1 MVGPCRFLSRVTG
14 RSLPAL
20 RHPPSSSPL
29 VPMSSTSRRP
39 VFPFGPRRPS
49 LLRRLPPAL
58 AALAASAATSY
69 AQGAAPAASPV
80 ETPLAKP
87 NASIEGLESLR
98 GLRELGTGRLL
109 VVNGAQ
115 LELVDLSTRKREE
128 RALTANGPAPRALQ
142 GLWRWVDD
150 SLVTIDPLS
159 GRFFIVDGSGNVVRE
174 QRVRL
179 PSGPMRGPAGS
190 GGPGGPGGPGG
201 AQGGGITGIRALV
214 SPELALG
221 TGQPPRPQ
229 LTGAAAATQAPP
241 RIPIPIV
248 RIRLASATF
257 DTAAQLMPAQ
267 APKPPVMGSGGNYKV
282 YANTSALQPVDTWA
296 PLSDGTVMILRA
308 ASYRVDL
315 IGVDGTR
322 VSLGP
327 VPFTPVPVTDDDR
340 KRVMDDNRRT
350 VEEAL
355 RNNPRRT
362 SISTIAVE
370 EPSSWPST
378 HPPFRGD
385 LAPVVDP
392 IDRVWVVTRC
402 EKEAK
407 ARCYDVI
414 DRDGQRQ
421 GRVRLP
427 DRTLVVGF
435 GAVSIYTL
443 DVQKPDKPVLQRHP
457 LPF

>member
-1 MVGPCRFLSRVTG
+1 MLAPIAGRHLAPMLLSALAVTG
-14 RSLPAL
+14 
-20 RHPPSSSPL
+20 
-29 VPMSSTSRRP
+29 
-39 VFPFGPRRPS
+39 
-49 LLRRLPPAL
+49 
-58 AALAASAATSY
+58 SAAF
-69 AQGAAPAASPV
+69 AQGTGQPTPV
-80 ETPLAKP
+80 SETPVARP
-87 NASIEGLESLR
+87 NASIEGLEALR
-98 GLRELGTGRLL
+98 GLRELGNGKLL

-115 LELVDLSTRKREE
+115 LELVDLGTRKRDE
-128 RALTANGPAPRALQ
+128 RELTREGPKPRVLQ

-150 SLVTIDPLS
+150 SLATLDPLS
-159 GRFFIVDGSGNVVRE
+159 GRLFIIDGTGTVARE

-179 PSGPMRGPAGS
+179 PAGPMRGPGG
-190 GGPGGPGGPGG
+190 GGPGGGPGG
-201 AQGGGITGIRALV
+201 GSQGGGITGIRALI

-221 TGQPPRPQ
+221 TGQPPRSP

-241 RIPIPIV
+241 RVPMPIV
-248 RIRLASATF
+248 RIRLATANF

-282 YANTSALQPVDTWA
+282 YANTAALQPVDTWA

-308 ASYRVDL
+308 ATYRVDL

-327 VPFTPVPVTDDDR
+327 VSFTPLPITDDDR
-340 KRVMDDNRRT
+340 KRVMDDNKRS

-370 EPSSWPST
+370 EPSSWPTT

-392 IDRVWVVTRC
+392 IDRMWVVTRC
-402 EKEAK
+402 EKDAR

-435 GAVSIYTL
+435 GAVSLYTL

>member
-1 MVGPCRFLSRVTG
+1 M
-14 RSLPAL
+14 SLT
-20 RHPPSSSPL
+20 SPRTAA
-29 VPMSSTSRRP
+29 PIDGCHRA
-39 VFPFGPRRPS
+39 PRY
-49 LLRRLPPAL
+49 RLPLLLTAL
-58 AALAASAATSY
+58 AVTVGTATGSTAS
-69 AQGAAPAASPV
+69 AQGAGQPTPV
-80 ETPLAKP
+80 TETPLAKP
-87 NASIEGLESLR
+87 NASIEGLEAIR
-98 GLRELGTGRLL
+98 GLRELGTGQLL

-115 LELVDLSTRKREE
+115 LEVVDLATRKRTE
-128 RALTANGPAPRALQ
+128 RELKTTGPVPRVLQ

-159 GRFFIVDGSGNVVRE
+159 GRFFIVDGSGNVARE

-179 PSGPMRGPAGS
+179 PSGPMRGQ
-190 GGPGGPGGPGG
+190 GGPGGPGGPQGG
-201 AQGGGITGIRALV
+201 PQGGGITGIRALV

-221 TGQPPRPQ
+221 TGQPPRSP

-241 RIPIPIV
+241 RVPIPIV
-248 RIRLASATF
+248 RIRLASASF

-282 YANTSALQPVDTWA
+282 YANTAALQPVDTWA

-308 ASYRVDL
+308 ATYRVDL

-327 VPFTPVPVTDDDR
+327 VPFTSVPVTDDDR
-340 KRVMDDNRRT
+340 KRVMDDNKRN

-370 EPSSWPST
+370 EPSTWPNT

-427 DRTLVVGF
+427 DRTIVVGF
-435 GAVSIYTL
+435 GAVSLYTL

>member
-1 MVGPCRFLSRVTG
+1 
-14 RSLPAL
+14 
-20 RHPPSSSPL
+20 
-29 VPMSSTSRRP
+29 MSSTS
-39 VFPFGPRRPS
+39 PRTLAPIASRHLAPI
-49 LLRRLPPAL
+49 LLSAL
-58 AALAASAATSY
+58 AVTGSSAF
-69 AQGAAPAASPV
+69 AQSTGQPTPV
-80 ETPLAKP
+80 AETPLAKP
-87 NASIEGLESLR
+87 NASIEGIDALR
-98 GLRELGTGRLL
+98 GLRELGNGKLL

-115 LELVDLSTRKREE
+115 LEVLDLATRKREE
-128 RALTANGPAPRALQ
+128 REVTQSDPKPRVLQ

-159 GRFFIVDGSGNVVRE
+159 GRFFIVDGSGNVARE

-179 PSGPMRGPAGS
+179 PSGPMRGP
-190 GGPGGPGGPGG
+190 GPGGPGG

-221 TGQPPRPQ
+221 TGQPPRSP
-229 LTGAAAATQAPP
+229 LSGAAAATQAPP
-241 RIPIPIV
+241 RFPIPIV
-248 RIRLASATF
+248 RIRLASASF

-282 YANTSALQPVDTWA
+282 YANTAALQPVDTWA

-308 ASYRVDL
+308 ATYRVDL

-340 KRVMDDNRRT
+340 KRVMDDNKRS

-370 EPSSWPST
+370 EPSSWPTT

-402 EKEAK
+402 EKDVK

-421 GRVRLP
+421 GRVRVP
-427 DRTLVVGF
+427 DRTMVVGF
-435 GAVSIYTL
+435 GAVSLYTL

>member
-1 MVGPCRFLSRVTG
+1 MLLSALVVTG
-14 RSLPAL
+14 
-20 RHPPSSSPL
+20 
-29 VPMSSTSRRP
+29 
-39 VFPFGPRRPS
+39 
-49 LLRRLPPAL
+49 
-58 AALAASAATSY
+58 SAAF
-69 AQGAAPAASPV
+69 AQGTGQSIPV
-80 ETPLAKP
+80 AETPLAKP
-87 NASIEGLESLR
+87 TASIEGIEALR
-98 GLRELGTGRLL
+98 GLRELGNGKLL

-115 LELVDLSTRKREE
+115 VEVVDLATRKREE
-128 RALTANGPAPRALQ
+128 REVSKEGPKPRILQ

-150 SLVTIDPLS
+150 SLATLDPLS
-159 GRFFIVDGSGNVVRE
+159 GRLFIVDGSGTVARE
-174 QRVRL
+174 QRVRM
-179 PSGPMRGPAGS
+179 PSGPMRGTA
-190 GGPGGPGGPGG
+190 GPGGPGGPGG
-201 AQGGGITGIRALV
+201 SQGGGITGIRALI

-221 TGQPPRPQ
+221 TGQPPRSP

-241 RIPIPIV
+241 RFPIPIV
-248 RIRLASATF
+248 RIRLASASF
-257 DTAAQLMPAQ
+257 DTAAQVMPAQ

-308 ASYRVDL
+308 ANYRVDL
-315 IGVDGTR
+315 IGLDGTR

-327 VPFTPVPVTDDDR
+327 VPFAPVAVTDDDR
-340 KRVMDDNRRT
+340 KRVMDDNKRT

-370 EPSSWPST
+370 EPSTWPTT

-402 EKEAK
+402 EKDVK

-427 DRTLVVGF
+427 DRTMVIGF
-435 GAVSIYTL
+435 GAVSLYTL
-443 DVQKPDKPVLQRHP
+443 DVQKPDKPVLQRHS

>member
-1 MVGPCRFLSRVTG
+1 M
-14 RSLPAL
+14 A
-20 RHPPSSSPL
+20 
-29 VPMSSTSRRP
+29 
-39 VFPFGPRRPS
+39 
-49 LLRRLPPAL
+49 
-58 AALAASAATSY
+58 
-69 AQGAAPAASPV
+69 

-87 NASIEGLESLR
+87 NASIEGLEAIR
-98 GLRELGTGRLL
+98 GLRELGTGQLL

-115 LELVDLSTRKREE
+115 LEVVDLATRKRTE
-128 RALTANGPAPRALQ
+128 RELKTDGPAPRVLQ

-150 SLVTIDPLS
+150 SLVTIDPLA
-159 GRFFIVDGSGNVVRE
+159 GRFFIVDGSGNVARE

-179 PSGPMRGPAGS
+179 PSGPMRGP
-190 GGPGGPGGPGG
+190 GGPGGAGG
-201 AQGGGITGIRALV
+201 AQGGGISGIRALI

-221 TGQPPRPQ
+221 TGQPPRSP

-241 RIPIPIV
+241 RVPMPIV
-248 RIRLASATF
+248 RIRLASASF

-282 YANTSALQPVDTWA
+282 YANTAALQPVDTWA

-308 ASYRVDL
+308 ATYRVDL

-327 VPFTPVPVTDDDR
+327 VPFSPVPVTDDDR
-340 KRVMDDNRRT
+340 KRVMDDNKRN

-402 EKEAK
+402 EKDAK

-435 GAVSIYTL
+435 GAVSLYTL

>member
-1 MVGPCRFLSRVTG
+1 
-14 RSLPAL
+14 
-20 RHPPSSSPL
+20 
-29 VPMSSTSRRP
+29 MSSTSPRP
-39 VFPFGPRRPS
+39 ATPLGWRHHAQFRH
-49 LLRRLPPAL
+49 LLRAL
-58 AALAASAATSY
+58 AALTASATVAY
-69 AQGAAPAASPV
+69 AQAATPTSPPV

-87 NASIEGLESLR
+87 NASIEGIELLR
-98 GLRELGTGRLL
+98 GVRELGADRLL
-109 VVNGAQ
+109 IVNGAQ
-115 LELVDLSTRKREE
+115 VEVVDLSTRKREPRE
-128 RALTANGPAPRALQ
+128 LKNSEPAPRVLQ

-150 SLVTIDPLS
+150 SLATLDPLS
-159 GRFFIVDGSGNVVRE
+159 GRVFIVDGSGNVVRE
-174 QRVRL
+174 QRVRM
-179 PSGPMRGPAGS
+179 PGGPMR
-190 GGPGGPGGPGG
+190 GPGGPGGPGG

-221 TGQPPRPQ
+221 TGQPPRSP

-241 RIPIPIV
+241 RVPIPIV

-257 DTAAQLMPAQ
+257 DTAAQLMPSQ
-267 APKPPVMGSGGNYKV
+267 APKPPVMGNGGNYKA
-282 YANTSALQPVDTWA
+282 YANTAALQPVDTWA

-308 ASYRVDL
+308 ATYRVDL

-322 VSLGP
+322 VSMGP
-327 VPFTPVPVTDDDR
+327 VPFTPIPVTDDDR
-340 KRVMDDNRRT
+340 KRVMDDNKRN

-370 EPSSWPST
+370 EPSTWPST

-385 LAPVVDP
+385 MAPVVDP

-402 EKEAK
+402 EKEVK

-435 GAVSIYTL
+435 GAVSLYTL